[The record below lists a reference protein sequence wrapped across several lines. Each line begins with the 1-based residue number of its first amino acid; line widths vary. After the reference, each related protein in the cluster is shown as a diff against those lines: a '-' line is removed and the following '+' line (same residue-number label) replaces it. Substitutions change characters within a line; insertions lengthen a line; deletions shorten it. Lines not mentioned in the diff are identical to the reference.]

1 MMMLGSACSM
11 RFMTSS
17 FLFLILWKLM
27 IIILCC
33 CECGLLLLIGLEGEE
48 HEITCTQNLSIL
60 TVRNLKRILIF
71 TIKEG
76 TDIKDA

>member
-1 MMMLGSACSM
+1 
-11 RFMTSS
+11 
-17 FLFLILWKLM
+17 M